1 MLPQIAQEAN
11 VARGQENA
19 VCTLCSTNT
28 NRANAL
34 GRYLRG
40 LGLDHPAQ
48 EPARLGRL
56 GWKADPSRKDGMAQV
71 CRKRVQLPD
80 EWALSKGEMRFSD
93 GS

>member
-19 VCTLCSTNT
+19 VCRLCSTNT

-40 LGLDHPAQ
+40 LEVDHPAQ

-56 GWKADPSRKDGMAQV
+56 GWRADPSRKDGMAQV